1 MIDHFNKH
9 NYRDVLPCLYI
20 RDRHRCHLT
29 NTPTRALMEEPL
41 IKTIDNIRVLHK
53 KFKLQKTKSKSPQI

>member
-9 NYRDVLPCLYI
+9 SYRDVLPCLYL

-29 NTPTRALMEEPL
+29 NTPTRALMEEPI